1 MSKSKLYKDLMARM
15 DLALLEEF
23 YMEACWI
30 QYAIVE
36 DRINSVIRHSYP
48 KNGEEFLKTFRGL
61 DRKFDHIRDKI
72 HPADEDCVK
81 TINKDLLKRLVRW
94 KDKRNTLMHEI
105 ADTDNL
111 ARVQAQLKKLAPEG
125 KNLVNE
131 LSAKV
136 WKYKKLVARRGT

>member
-1 MSKSKLYKDLMARM
+1 MSKSQLYKDLIARM
-15 DLALLEEF
+15 NLALLEEF

-36 DRINSVIRHSYP
+36 DRINSVIRHAYP
-48 KNGEEFLKTFRGL
+48 KNGAKFLGMTRGL

-72 HPADEDCVK
+72 HAQDDDCVK

-94 KDKRNTLMHEI
+94 KDKRNNLMHEI

-111 ARVQAQLKKLAPEG
+111 TNVQSRLKKLANEG
-125 KNLVNE
+125 KDLVNE
-131 LSAKV
+131 LSARV
-136 WKYKKLVARRGT
+136 FKYKKLVARRGT